1 MNPANETGFVHA
13 QKGKRLS
20 NRRFHFFLA
29 ISIVAASLL
38 VVQAVMAQ
46 PTPKPF
52 TVTTAGLQVIYP
64 TQKPA
69 AASVHGAFS
78 MKTSGL
84 AVVYPTS
91 SPSSTKSL
99 QAFKVTTAGLKVVY
113 PSPTASPKGKS

>member
-1 MNPANETGFVHA
+1 
-13 QKGKRLS
+13 LI
-20 NRRFHFFLA
+20 NRRFHFFFA

-38 VVQAVMAQ
+38 VVRAVMAQ

-64 TQKPA
+64 TQKSA

-91 SPSSTKSL
+91 PPAGSKSP
-99 QAFKVTTAGLKVVY
+99 QAFKVTTDGLKVVY
-113 PSPTASPKGKS
+113 PSPTATPKGKS